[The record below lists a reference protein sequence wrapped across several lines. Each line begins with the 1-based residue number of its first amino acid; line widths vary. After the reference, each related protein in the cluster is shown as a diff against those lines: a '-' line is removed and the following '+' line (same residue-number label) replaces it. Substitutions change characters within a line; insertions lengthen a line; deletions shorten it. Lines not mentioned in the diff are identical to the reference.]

1 MRRILDQAVVVV
13 VEVVVA
19 VAIVEVVVAVAED
32 VVVYFYS
39 CHIVEDIGPRLIP
52 SRGSVTQGEGCK
64 EIGRGSKMKIFSFFM
79 TEGTKTVMR
88 LC

>member
-19 VAIVEVVVAVAED
+19 EAIAVVVVAVAE
-32 VVVYFYS
+32 VILNSS

-52 SRGSVTQGEGCK
+52 SRGSVTREK
-64 EIGRGSKMKIFSFFM
+64 AAKR
-79 TEGTKTVMR
+79 
-88 LC
+88 